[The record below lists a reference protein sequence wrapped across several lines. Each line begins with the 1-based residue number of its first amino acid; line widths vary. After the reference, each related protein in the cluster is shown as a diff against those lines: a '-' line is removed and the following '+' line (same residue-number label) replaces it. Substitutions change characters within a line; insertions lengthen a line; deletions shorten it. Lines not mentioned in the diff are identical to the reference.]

1 MNKRILLSF
10 LWVVIFS
17 AAITAQTKYN
27 LTIGDSYLIE
37 STMNQVISQM
47 VMGSNQEIENTSTT
61 TEKLEV
67 TGFGGGEY
75 TLTITNLKQLS
86 KVKSPMG
93 IQTIDSE
100 DETTGEGLFAALKN
114 TTYSFTMDEYGKI
127 IDIIGLDELQEKV
140 NANLGNNSMLAN
152 QVGALFNT
160 ETIRNNL
167 ETRFTIYSPTGET
180 SWTKNKEVTMNNLPF
195 KIDTQFELT
204 GDNSVKMSGDLS
216 VAGSV
221 TQMGMVVDMEMS
233 GTQSGTYQLMEKSG
247 MPSSVVSSSNITGS
261 AKTQGMTI
269 PMTIT
274 AKNDVTFTKQ

>member
-1 MNKRILLSF
+1 MNKRIVLSF

-274 AKNDVTFTKQ
+274 AKNDATFTKQ